1 MASNPHPSIG
11 LPFEIRDFRSS
22 DVEAISRILRTSA
35 EAAQWPPESYPKLAS
50 SPGGLL
56 LISEF
61 EPSGQ
66 AIGFL
71 AARIAADQA
80 EILNIAILP
89 DFRRKGI
96 ASALLA
102 ASFERFRHSAVSR
115 VFLELRESNFPARA
129 LYQRH
134 GFVLSGRRKSYYQN
148 PAEHALCMHS
158 DLTDMA

>member
-1 MASNPHPSIG
+1 MASDPHRATGPV
-11 LPFEIRDFRSS
+11 FEIRDFHPS

-35 EAAQWPPESYPKLAS
+35 EAAQWPPESYPKLAN

-56 LISEF
+56 LISQF

-66 AIGFL
+66 AVAFL
-71 AARIAADQA
+71 AARVAADQA
-80 EILNIAILP
+80 EILNVAVLP

-102 ASFERFRHSAVSR
+102 ASFERFRRSGVSR
-115 VFLELRESNFPARA
+115 VFLELRESNSSARA

-134 GFVLSGRRKSYYQN
+134 GFVLSGRRKSYYQH
-148 PAEHALCMHS
+148 PAEDALCMHS
-158 DLTDMA
+158 DLASAL